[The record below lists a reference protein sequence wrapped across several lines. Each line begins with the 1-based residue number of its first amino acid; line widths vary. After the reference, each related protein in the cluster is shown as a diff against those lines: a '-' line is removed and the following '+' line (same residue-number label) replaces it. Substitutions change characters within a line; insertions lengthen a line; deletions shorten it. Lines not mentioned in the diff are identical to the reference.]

1 MDKSLKHL
9 LIWPTLK
16 LFWKD
21 QIIWY
26 NSKNIRIQS
35 LSDVDKIL
43 GLWSRNE
50 DSLLLNHLIIILK
63 QYTCYFRNN
72 TSRKPYLH

>member
-1 MDKSLKHL
+1 MDESLKHL

-72 TSRKPYLH
+72 T